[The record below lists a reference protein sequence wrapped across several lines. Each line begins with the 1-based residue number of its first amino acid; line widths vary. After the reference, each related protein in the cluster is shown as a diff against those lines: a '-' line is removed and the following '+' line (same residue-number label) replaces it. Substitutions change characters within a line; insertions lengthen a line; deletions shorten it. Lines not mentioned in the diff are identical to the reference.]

1 MTIMKAIEG
10 DHTHRPISYAELA
23 ILDVMFRRKVVTQH
37 IRFESLTQREIALLD
52 YIEQYYEGIDCPT
65 ININAI

>member
-1 MTIMKAIEG
+1 MKAIEG

-23 ILDVMFRRKVVTQH
+23 ILDVMFRRSIVVHH
-37 IRFESLTQREIALLD
+37 IRFDSPTQREIALLD
-52 YIEQYYEGIDCPT
+52 YIEQYYEGIDYPM